1 MVVAPAPQQSISVG
15 DIRLTFLPDGEAYF
29 APQGMFPGTTED
41 AWLRHSEWLNEQ
53 GRYVTTLGAFLVE
66 TGERKIVVDLGFG
79 ANSVEIPDFA
89 SATGGRM
96 LESLRGAGLAPEQ
109 VDTVVYTHMHSDHT
123 GWTSAAGGGLTFANA
138 AHLIGSSAEFDY
150 WRENPDAAF
159 APPADTVLD
168 PVQGRIETAGDGHA
182 VAPGVTLRAT
192 PGHTPGH
199 QSVVLSSG
207 ADRAIIMGDVMHC
220 PAQLLEPD
228 WSVLFDVDAALARST
243 RDGLLA
249 ELEGSDTVLGCSHFP
264 DSVFGRVVQATGRR
278 LWRPR

>member
-1 MVVAPAPQQSISVG
+1 MVAPAPQSSIMVG

-29 APQGMFPGTTED
+29 SPTGMFPGTTDESWQ
-41 AWLRHSEWLNEQ
+41 AHRQWLNEE

-66 TGERKIVVDLGFG
+66 SGDRKILVDLGIG
-79 ANSVEIPDFA
+79 VADIDIPDFA
-89 SATGGRM
+89 RATGGRF
-96 LESLRGAGLAPEQ
+96 LDSLRAAGVQPGQ

-123 GWTSAAGGGLTFANA
+123 GCTTGGDRSLTFANA
-138 AHLIGSSAEFDY
+138 THVIGSDAEFEF
-150 WRENPDAAF
+150 WRHHPEVAF
-159 APPADTVLD
+159 APPVDTVLD
-168 PVQGRIETAGDGHA
+168 PVESRIETAGDGHG

-207 ADRAIIMGDVMHC
+207 TDRAMILGDVVHC

-228 WSVLFDVDAALARST
+228 WSVLFDVDAEVARRS

-249 ELEGSDTVLGCSHFP
+249 ELEGSDTVVGCSHFP
-264 DSVFGRVVQATGRR
+264 DSVFGRVVPAQGRR
-278 LWRPR
+278 MWQIG